1 MTQNVLGP
9 AAGVAPAARARKI
22 DRLGGS
28 IISKIR
34 ADQPNFQAPR
44 NEAAIHHTVIAHL
57 QQRGVPGV
65 FFFHP
70 ANGGYRRKIEA
81 KILQGLGVV
90 PGVPDVIIIYQG
102 RVYGLELKAPGGR
115 ATPKQLEVVATMEAA
130 GAYCCIAEGLDR
142 ALAVLEAW
150 GLLRGRISG
159 GAP

>member
-102 RVYGLELKAPGGR
+102 RKAPDGR
-115 ATPKQLEVVATMEAA
+115 ATSEQLEVVAAMEAA